1 MVVTILAEPRSGSTN
16 LTNWFY
22 HNKDFTTLFN
32 PDIPPEYRNTLTIK
46 WYQKGVK
53 PKDYVYKTEH
63 LLIKKDFYHY
73 KNYSEF
79 IDISDKVICLYRENE
94 NEQIESWINARNTN
108 NWSNQWRFSKDDF
121 KLEEKE
127 VAFFKKLK
135 QSFFNR
141 YLSDINYF
149 KISYEELYYNNGF
162 KRIVEYLNIDSVK
175 NINFPYGQ
183 KYRVDVKINKLI

>member
-1 MVVTILAEPRSGSTN
+1 VE
-16 LTNWFY
+16 
-22 HNKDFTTLFN
+22 
-32 PDIPPEYRNTLTIK
+32 
-46 WYQKGVK
+46 
-53 PKDYVYKTEH
+53 PKDYVYKTKH
-63 LLIKKDFYHY
+63 LLIKEDFYHY
-73 KNYSEF
+73 KNYSKF

-127 VAFFKKLK
+127 VVFFKELK

-162 KRIVEYLNIDSVK
+162 ERIIEYLNIDCVK